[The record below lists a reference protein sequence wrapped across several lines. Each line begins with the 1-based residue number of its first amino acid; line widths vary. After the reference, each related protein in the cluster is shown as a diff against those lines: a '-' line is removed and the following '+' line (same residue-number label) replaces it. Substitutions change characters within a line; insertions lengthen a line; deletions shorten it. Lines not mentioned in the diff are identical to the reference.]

1 VQHAFGLT
9 IPESLDEV
17 CDPQRTALIIYDL
30 QAGIVPQLPD
40 GHEVVGRVIQ
50 VRQLARDAGLR
61 VFYTR
66 HMSLP
71 NELSGVSQ
79 LRTAMAWQRLSRV
92 DDVKPRF
99 LRGSPAF
106 EIAAELAPA
115 ASEAIFDKL
124 AMSAFVGTPLDM
136 ALRDCDINSFIIVG
150 IALEVGIEPT
160 VRHAIDLGYIPV
172 LVTDACGSRDKAAA
186 ERALAQLA
194 FAGGSLQTDVN
205 TLSAVLRRRAGS
217 SAPSSSPSS

>member
-1 VQHAFGLT
+1 MQHAFGLT
-9 IPESLDEV
+9 IPESLGDV
-17 CDPQRTALIIYDL
+17 CDPRRTALIIYDM

-40 GHEVVGRVIQ
+40 GHEIVARVVRL
-50 VRQLARDAGLR
+50 RQLAREAGVR

-71 NELSGVSQ
+71 NEVSGVSQ
-79 LRTAMAWQRLSRV
+79 LRTAMAWQRLTRV
-92 DDVKPRF
+92 DEVKPRF

-106 EIAAELAPA
+106 EIAPELTPS

-136 ALRDCDINSFIIVG
+136 ALRDCNINSFLIAG

-160 VRHAIDLGYIPV
+160 VRHAIDLGYIPIV
-172 LVTDACGSRDKAAA
+172 VTDACGSRDKAAA
-186 ERALAQLA
+186 DRALAQLA
-194 FAGGSLQTDVN
+194 FAGGSLQTDIA
-205 TLSAVLRRRAGS
+205 TLSAALGRRAATS
-217 SAPSSSPSS
+217 S

>member
-1 VQHAFGLT
+1 VQRAFGLT

-17 CDPQRTALIIYDL
+17 CDPTRTALIIYDM
-30 QAGIVPQLPD
+30 QTGIVPQLPD
-40 GHEVVGRVIQ
+40 GPAVAARVVQLRQ
-50 VRQLARDAGLR
+50 VVRDAGMR

-79 LRTAMAWQRLSRV
+79 LRTAMAWQRLTRV
-92 DDVKPRF
+92 EDVKPRF

-106 EIAAELAPA
+106 EITPELTPS

-136 ALRDCDINSFIIVG
+136 ALRDCGISSFLIAG

-160 VRHAIDLGYIPV
+160 VRHALDLGYVPI

-186 ERALAQLA
+186 DRALAQLA
-194 FAGGSLQTDVN
+194 FAGGSLQTDIN
-205 TLSAVLRRRAGS
+205 TLSAVLRRRARTS
-217 SAPSSSPSS
+217 S

>member
-1 VQHAFGLT
+1 MQHAFGLT
-9 IPESLDEV
+9 IPESLDDV
-17 CDPQRTALIIYDL
+17 CDPQRTALIIYDM

-40 GHEVVGRVIQ
+40 GQEIVARVVQ

-71 NELSGVSQ
+71 NEVSGVSQ
-79 LRTAMAWQRLSRV
+79 LRTAMAWQRLTRV
-92 DDVKPRF
+92 EDVKPPF

-106 EIAAELAPA
+106 EITPELTPS

-136 ALRDCDINSFIIVG
+136 ALRDCNINSFLIAG

-160 VRHAIDLGYIPV
+160 VRHAMDLGYIPI

-186 ERALAQLA
+186 DRALAQLA
-194 FAGGSLQTDVN
+194 FAGGSLQTDIN
-205 TLSAVLRRRAGS
+205 TLSAVLCRRATTS
-217 SAPSSSPSS
+217 S

>member
-1 VQHAFGLT
+1 LIVQHAFGLT
-9 IPESLDEV
+9 IPESLAEV
-17 CDPQRTALIIYDL
+17 CDPQRTALIIYDM

-40 GHEVVGRVIQ
+40 GQEIAARVVQ
-50 VRQLARDAGLR
+50 LRQLARDAGLR
-61 VFYTR
+61 IFYTR

-71 NELSGVSQ
+71 NEVSGVSQ
-79 LRTAMAWQRLSRV
+79 LRTAMAWQRLTHV
-92 DDVKPRF
+92 EDVKPRF

-106 EIAAELAPA
+106 EITPDLTPS

-136 ALRDCDINSFIIVG
+136 ALRDCNINSFLIAG

-160 VRHAIDLGYIPV
+160 VRHAIDLGYIPI

-186 ERALAQLA
+186 DRALTQLA
-194 FAGGSLQTDVN
+194 FAGGSLQTDLN
-205 TLSAVLRRRAGS
+205 TLSTVLRRRA
-217 SAPSSSPSS
+217 ATSPR

>member
-9 IPESLDEV
+9 IPESLDEI
-17 CDPQRTALIIYDL
+17 CDPQRTALIIYDM

-40 GHEVVGRVIQ
+40 GPEVVSRVLQ
-50 VRQLARDAGLR
+50 VRQLAREAGLR

-79 LRTAMAWQRLSRV
+79 LRTAMAWQRLTRV
-92 DDVKPRF
+92 EDVKPRF

-106 EIAAELAPA
+106 EIAAELTPSG
-115 ASEAIFDKL
+115 SEAIFDKL

-136 ALRDCDINSFIIVG
+136 ALRDCGVNSFIIVG

-194 FAGGSLQTDVN
+194 FAGGSLQTDIN
-205 TLSAVLRRRAGS
+205 TLSAVLRRRA
-217 SAPSSSPSS
+217 ASSSSSSS

>member
-17 CDPQRTALIIYDL
+17 CDPQRTALIIYDM

-40 GHEVVGRVIQ
+40 GEAIAARVVQ
-50 VRQLARDAGLR
+50 LRQLARDAGVR

-79 LRTAMAWQRLSRV
+79 LRTAMAWQRLTRV
-92 DDVKPRF
+92 EDVKPRF

-106 EIAAELAPA
+106 EIAPELTPS

-136 ALRDCDINSFIIVG
+136 ALRDCHINSFLIAG

-160 VRHAIDLGYIPV
+160 VRHAIDLGYIPIV
-172 LVTDACGSRDKAAA
+172 VTDACGSRDKAAA
-186 ERALAQLA
+186 DRALAQLA
-194 FAGGSLQTDVN
+194 FAGGSMQTDIN
-205 TLSAVLRRRAGS
+205 TLSAVLRRRAS
-217 SAPSSSPSS
+217 TSSS